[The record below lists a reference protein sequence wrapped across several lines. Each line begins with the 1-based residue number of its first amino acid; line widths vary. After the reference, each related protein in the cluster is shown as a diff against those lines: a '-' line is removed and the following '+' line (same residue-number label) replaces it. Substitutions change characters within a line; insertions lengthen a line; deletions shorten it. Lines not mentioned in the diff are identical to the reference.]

1 MVSATTVLKFSL
13 KSPPIQLRCQ
23 PLSLTS
29 SCFLGIPSTLIVL
42 LSREVLSVAAHRVG
56 EVVPCPTPVTAAVFY
71 EHELEQTY
79 PPPP

>member
-1 MVSATTVLKFSL
+1 MVSAKTVLKFSL
-13 KSPPIQLRCQ
+13 KSPPIQLWCQ

-29 SCFLGIPSTLIVL
+29 SWFLGIPSTLIVL